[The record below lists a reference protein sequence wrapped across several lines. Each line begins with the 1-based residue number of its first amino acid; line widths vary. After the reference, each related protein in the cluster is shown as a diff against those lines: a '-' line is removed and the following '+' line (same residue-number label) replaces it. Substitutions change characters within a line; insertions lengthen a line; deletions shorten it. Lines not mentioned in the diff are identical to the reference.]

1 MRCNDAGPVKI
12 TLFMKYVAT
21 CAARQLV
28 NMLVPVCKA
37 NPASATCSGSYRRLI
52 LGTLTVFA
60 LIVAYANVA
69 LAHGGGTPQLVNSE
83 AGPYRLFVWTQ
94 PEPLH
99 AGDVHVTVAV
109 ILPDSQ
115 GETQNDAGLN
125 QNDLAVTDATVG
137 VTFRL
142 PQTSQEIAVQA
153 TLGEWTGVP
162 YYEADVTLPAAGD
175 WQTNIDV
182 DGPQG
187 KGEVTF
193 ALSILPPRE
202 INWPL
207 VAGGSFAVLVLLG
220 LAIGWSRMQSGRTE
234 SAAVGV

>member
-1 MRCNDAGPVKI
+1 M
-12 TLFMKYVAT
+12 
-21 CAARQLV
+21 
-28 NMLVPVCKA
+28 
-37 NPASATCSGSYRRLI
+37 
-52 LGTLTVFA
+52 
-60 LIVAYANVA
+60 AYANVA

-115 GETQNDAGLN
+115 SESQDDAGLN
-125 QNDLAVTDATVG
+125 QNDLAVTDATVH

-142 PQTSQEIAVQA
+142 PQTSQQIAVQA

-162 YYEADVTLPAAGD
+162 YYESDVTLPAAGD

-182 DGPQG
+182 EGPQG
-187 KGEVTF
+187 KGEITF